1 MPAFLCASNEPC
13 WNESVRSRLEPLP
26 SAALF
31 ALCLAGA
38 PALAQ
43 DWYVGLGVGY
53 LKTGNACPVGS
64 APGAA
69 CDDKDTSWKIFGGYQ
84 FNSYFGYEL
93 GLVNMEERSASLP
106 GVGPVT
112 ARLRV
117 FEATLV
123 GTVPVGQR
131 LALYAKAGIFHWDAD
146 YQVPPGFAGSAD
158 ANDSDFTYGV
168 GVRYNFTPSFA
179 LRLEWQH
186 YNDVGDPATT
196 GRFKADTFGIG
207 ALFSF

>member
-1 MPAFLCASNEPC
+1 M
-13 WNESVRSRLEPLP
+13 RLRFKSLL
-26 SAALF
+26 AVATLG
-31 ALCLAGA
+31 LCLMFT

-43 DWYVGLGVGY
+43 NWFAGAGVGY
-53 LKTGNACPVGS
+53 LKTGDACPVGA

-146 YQVPPGFAGSAD
+146 YQLPPGFAGSAD